1 MWYLIGMAVCLCLFI
16 LLPFVRFRNYFN
28 QVLKEP
34 NIKQVPVFT
43 LLWNHILTSIFE
55 FNVSYNKYRNNVLCY
70 KEIDTEG
77 IMFTVLFSIVL
88 IAIWIIVLPVWCIIY
103 LWTLVISLIE
113 QHIKQ
118 KIENAQNE

>member
-1 MWYLIGMAVCLCLFI
+1 MWYLIGMAVCLFLFI
-16 LLPFVRFRNYFN
+16 LLPFIRFRDSFN

-34 NIKQVPVFT
+34 NIKRVPIFT

-55 FNVSYNKYRNNVLCY
+55 FNVDYNKYRDNVLCY
-70 KEIDTEG
+70 RELGTEEFVFG
-77 IMFTVLFSIVL
+77 VLFLLALVG
-88 IAIWIIVLPVWCIIY
+88 IWIITLPAWCILY
-103 LWTLVISLIE
+103 LWTLVMSLIE

>member
-1 MWYLIGMAVCLCLFI
+1 MWYLIGMAVCLFLLI
-16 LLPFVRFRNYFN
+16 LLPFIRFRNYFN

-34 NIKQVPVFT
+34 NIKQIPVFT

-55 FNVSYNKYRNNVLCY
+55 FNVNYNKYRENVLCY
-70 KEIDTEG
+70 KEIDTEE
-77 IMFTVLFSIVL
+77 ICFALLFFVL
-88 IAIWIIVLPVWCIIY
+88 ILVIWIITLPAWCVIY

-118 KIENAQNE
+118 KIENAQNK

>member
-1 MWYLIGMAVCLCLFI
+1 MWYLIGMAVCLCIFM

-34 NIKQVPVFT
+34 NIKQVPIFT

-55 FNVSYNKYRNNVLCY
+55 FNVSYNKYRENVLCY

-77 IMFTVLFSIVL
+77 IMFTVLFFIVL
-88 IAIWIIVLPVWCIIY
+88 IAMWIIVLPVWCIIY

-118 KIENAQNE
+118 KIENSQSE